1 MKTMVILLVISIICL
16 IVSLYLFIRS
26 YIEIRRNKKEIPDW
40 ENMTVQEIVDTL
52 NKAGKLDTLDVL
64 VKRAVEEARPQQMR
78 VGTFCKLGIE
88 HVEPTVLKT
97 KVWVDYTM
105 LNHMDEEDIQ
115 GIITERLA
123 RDFGNAIAENP
134 DLYSISD
141 ELDPMRM
148 NKIYEAKI
156 RIVPWK

>member
-1 MKTMVILLVISIICL
+1 MKIMVILLVISIICL

-26 YIEIRRNKKEIPDW
+26 YIEIRRNKKDIHDW
-40 ENMTVQEIVDTL
+40 DNMTVQEIVDTL
-52 NKAGKLDTLDVL
+52 NKAQKDALQFLIGKAID
-64 VKRAVEEARPQQMR
+64 EARQEPIH
-78 VGTFCKLGIE
+78 IE
-88 HVEPTVLKT
+88 THRIEPIVLKT
-97 KVWVDYTM
+97 RVCVDYTM

-115 GIITERLA
+115 GLVTERLA

-134 DLYSISD
+134 DLYSISN

-148 NKIYEAKI
+148 NKIYEAAI

>member
-1 MKTMVILLVISIICL
+1 MKIMVILLVISIICL

-40 ENMTVQEIVDTL
+40 DNMTVEEVVDTL
-52 NKAGKLDTLDVL
+52 NKAQKDTLYFL
-64 VKRAVEEARPQQMR
+64 VGKAAEEARQEPIH
-78 VGTFCKLGIE
+78 IE
-88 HVEPTVLKT
+88 QHRIEPTVLKT

-123 RDFGNAIAENP
+123 RDFGDAITKSPN
-134 DLYSISD
+134 LYSIID
-141 ELDPMRM
+141 ELDPTSM

>member
-1 MKTMVILLVISIICL
+1 MKIIVILLVISIICL

-26 YIEIRRNKKEIPDW
+26 NIEIRCNKKDIPDW
-40 ENMTVQEIVDTL
+40 DNMTVQEIVDTL
-52 NKAGKLDTLDVL
+52 NEAQKDTLYFL
-64 VKRAVEEARPQQMR
+64 IGKAVEEAKQEPIHIE
-78 VGTFCKLGIE
+78 TF
-88 HVEPTVLKT
+88 HVEPIVLKA
-97 KVWVDYTM
+97 KFCVDYTM

-115 GIITERLA
+115 GIITEHLA

-148 NKIYEAKI
+148 NKIYQAKI